1 MSQTVDKS
9 SVHGVTQ
16 AEHTANAALHGPHDR
31 SATHGVSTSEQT
43 ADAILNTQ
51 TAAE

>member
-9 SVHGVTQ
+9 TVHGVTQ
-16 AEHTANAALHGPHDR
+16 ADATANAALHGPHDR
-31 SATHGVSTSEQT
+31 SSTHGVSQSDQT

-51 TAAE
+51 SAAE